1 MALHPVLET
10 VTARIIQRSKPSRG
24 AYLAHLEAA
33 RVKGVQRGALACTNL
48 AHGFAAFPANDK
60 LSLKELKKPSV
71 AIVSAYNDMLS
82 AHQPFEGYPALIKD
96 AVREVGAV
104 AQFAGGTPA
113 MCDGVTQGQP
123 GMELSLFSRDAI
135 AMSTA
140 IALSHNMFDSA
151 VYLGVCD
158 KIVPGLLIG
167 ALHFGHLPAVFVP
180 AGPMTTGLS
189 NSEKA
194 KIRQLYAQGKVGRAE
209 LLEGESQSYHS
220 AGTCTF
226 YGTANSNQ
234 MLMEVM
240 GLHLPGAAFIT
251 PNTPLRDELT
261 KAAAQR
267 AAVITAQSKEYLPVG
282 HVVDE
287 KSIVNAIVALLTTGG
302 STNHTLHLV
311 AIAKA
316 AGIVIDWNDFDELSK
331 VVPLLTRIYPNGNA
345 DVNHFHAAGGT
356 GFVIRELLDGG
367 LLHDDVTTVL
377 GKGLRAHCA
386 EPFLGEGGKGVIWK
400 DSPTESGDEAVL
412 RKITAP
418 FSPDGG
424 TVLVQGNLGRAVM
437 KVSAVKPEHQ
447 TVEAPALVFNSQED
461 FMEAYKAGTLDRDFV
476 AVLRF
481 QGPRANGMP
490 ELHALT
496 PALANLQDA
505 GRHVALVTDG
515 RMSGAS
521 GKVPAAIHVS
531 PEILAGG
538 PLGLV
543 RDGDIIRVC
552 AKSGTLEALV
562 ESSVWHSRSLATA
575 DLTPN
580 GVGMGRELFA
590 MFRNSVCEAEK
601 GATTFPLPS
610 PIPTTV
616 GLHDKD
622 PVGNTVPGSD
632 EDYSMKKEA

>member
-82 AHQPFEGYPALIKD
+82 AHQPFERFPALIKD

-209 LLEGESQSYHS
+209 LLEGESQSYHG

-267 AAVITAQSKEYLPVG
+267 AAVITAQSNEYLPVG

-287 KSIVNAIVALLTTGG
+287 KAIVNAVVALLTTGG

-316 AGIVIDWNDFDELSK
+316 AGIVIDWDDFDELSK
-331 VVPLLTRIYPNGNA
+331 VVPLLARIYPNGNA

-367 LLHDDVTTVL
+367 LLHDDVTTIM

-386 EPFLGEGGKGVIWK
+386 EPFLGEAGKGVVWK
-400 DSPTESGDEAVL
+400 DVPAESGDEAVL
-412 RKITAP
+412 RKISAP

-424 TVLVQGNLGRAVM
+424 TVLVKGNLGRAVM

-461 FMEAYKAGTLDRDFV
+461 FMDAYKAGKLDRDFV

-552 AKSGTLEALV
+552 ARSGTLEALV

-575 DLTPN
+575 DLSPN
-580 GVGMGRELFA
+580 SVGMGRELFS

-601 GATTFPLPS
+601 GATVFPLPS

-632 EDYSMKKEA
+632 EDYSMKKDA